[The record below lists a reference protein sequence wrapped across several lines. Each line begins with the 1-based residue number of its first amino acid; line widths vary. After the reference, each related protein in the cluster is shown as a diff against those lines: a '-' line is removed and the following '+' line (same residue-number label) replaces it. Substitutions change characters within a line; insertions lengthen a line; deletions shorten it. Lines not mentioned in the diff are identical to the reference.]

1 MRKKHSHVSFLHVVH
16 HGMMP
21 INTWFAS
28 RFLGGGHSAVV
39 PLLNTLVHILMYSYY
54 MVSSMSPSYSKLIA
68 PWKRYLTIIQLVYNV
83 KKPNVLFFIN
93 FFVYYHRACFPAF
106 FHQMWLP
113 NCFRLLDWRPC
124 SFLFYSFFQVLL
136 EDLCY
141 DRKKTY
147 KKFPIIVSCY
157 SF

>member
-68 PWKRYLTIIQLVYNV
+68 PWKRYLTITQLVCKAKEQNELLLYYCILIHWIIGPVFN
-83 KKPNVLFFIN
+83 
-93 FFVYYHRACFPAF
+93 YHRACFPAV

-113 NCFRLLDWRPC
+113 NSFRLLDWRPR
-124 SFLFYSFFQVLL
+124 SFIFYSFF
-136 EDLCY
+136 
-141 DRKKTY
+141 
-147 KKFPIIVSCY
+147 
-157 SF
+157 